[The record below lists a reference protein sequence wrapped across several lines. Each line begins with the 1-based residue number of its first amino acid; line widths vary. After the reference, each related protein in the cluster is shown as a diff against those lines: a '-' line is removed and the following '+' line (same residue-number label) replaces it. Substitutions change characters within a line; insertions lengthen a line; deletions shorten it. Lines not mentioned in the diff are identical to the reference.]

1 MSVETKVEDPAD
13 PAGDFSVYRNPL
25 VSVTMASTFFLKLVS
40 FLCIPF
46 MTIYLS
52 KNVDAP
58 PYVIGVIVGLSQIG
72 SLTAGFFSGVL
83 ADRVGKRLVLLV
95 GLFGSALVFLLF
107 FLTATFLKGSSAF
120 PVVFGL
126 LNACSGVM
134 SAFFWPVTQVL
145 MADSLPKER
154 RPAVFRH
161 RYVLT
166 NFAVGIGPPVG
177 AFLGIASARA
187 AFVISGCSYLV
198 FAVAFWRLTRGTGFG
213 VSEVSEVS
221 DSSGEASQRRSFG
234 GALKVL
240 GADRVFRGLT
250 LSMILFTLAYCQ
262 IETNLSAIVSGG
274 FADGVRF
281 FSILLTVN
289 AVAVIVLQPPAT
301 MISRRLSP
309 RRTILLGNALFAVV
323 CLLFP
328 VAEFGKTGL
337 VALVVLVSMAEVL
350 VVPTVSV
357 VADELAPPSMR
368 GTYFGAATLRNLGLG
383 AGPAAGGLV
392 LASFDRGL
400 LFVFMGLCGVAAW
413 AVILF
418 TLREN
423 SGADTGPSPEP
434 V

>member
-1 MSVETKVEDPAD
+1 
-13 PAGDFSVYRNPL
+13 
-25 VSVTMASTFFLKLVS
+25 MASTFSLKLVS

-52 KNVDAP
+52 RNIDAP
-58 PYVIGVIVGLSQIG
+58 PYVIGIIVGLSQLG

-107 FLTATFLKGSSAF
+107 FLTATFLTGSPAF
-120 PVVFGL
+120 PVAFGL
-126 LNACSGVM
+126 LNACYGVM
-134 SAFFWPVTQVL
+134 SAIFWPVTQVL

-154 RPAVFRH
+154 RAALFRH

-177 AFLGIASARA
+177 AFLGVSSARA
-187 AFVISGCSYLV
+187 AFVISGCSYLA
-198 FAVAFWRLTRGTGFG
+198 FASAFWWLTRGTAFG
-213 VSEVSEVS
+213 LSDQPSE
-221 DSSGEASQRRSFG
+221 RRSFT
-234 GALKVL
+234 GAIKVL
-240 GADRVFRGLT
+240 GGDRVFRGLT
-250 LSMILFTLAYCQ
+250 ISMILFSLAYCQ
-262 IETNLSAIVSGG
+262 IESNLSRIINLG

-281 FSILLTVN
+281 FSVLLTVN

-301 MISRRLSP
+301 AISKRLSP

-323 CLLFP
+323 CLLFSL
-328 VAEFGKTGL
+328 VQFGKTGL
-337 VALVVLVSMAEVL
+337 VALIVLVSMAEVL

-357 VADELAPPSMR
+357 LVDELAPPDLR
-368 GTYFGAATLRNLGLG
+368 ATYFGAATLRNLGLG
-383 AGPAAGGLV
+383 VGPAAGGLV
-392 LASFDRGL
+392 LASFDREL

-413 AVILF
+413 AVVHF

-423 SGADTGPSPEP
+423 TGADTGPSPEL

>member
-1 MSVETKVEDPAD
+1 MSVDTKA
-13 PAGDFSVYRNPL
+13 AQSTSDFAAYRNPL

-58 PYVIGVIVGLSQIG
+58 LYVIGVIVGLSQIG
-72 SLTAGFFSGVL
+72 SLTAGFFSGML

-95 GLFGSALVFLLF
+95 GLFGSAFVFLMF
-107 FLTATFLKGSSAF
+107 FLVATFLRGSALF

-126 LNACSGVM
+126 LNAGYGVM

-166 NFAVGIGPPVG
+166 NFAVGIGPPAG
-177 AFLGIASARA
+177 ALLGIASARA

-198 FAVAFWRLTRGTGFG
+198 FAIAFWWLTRGTRFGFSAG
-213 VSEVSEVS
+213 PTE
-221 DSSGEASQRRSFG
+221 RRSFT

-240 GADRVFRGLT
+240 AGDRVFRGLT
-250 LSMILFTLAYCQ
+250 VSMILFTLAYCQ
-262 IETNLSAIVSGG
+262 IESNLSAVVNDG

-289 AVAVIVLQPPAT
+289 AVAVIALQPLAT
-301 MISRRLSP
+301 MISKRLDP
-309 RRTILLGNALFAVV
+309 RRTILLGNGLFTVV
-323 CLLFP
+323 CLLFSL
-328 VAEFGKTGL
+328 VTFGKAGL
-337 VALVVLVSMAEVL
+337 IALVVLVSMAEVL

-357 VADELAPPSMR
+357 VVDELAPPTMR

-383 AGPAAGGLV
+383 AGPALGGLV
-392 LASFDRGL
+392 LAFLGRGL
-400 LFVFMGLCGVAAW
+400 LFVFMGLCGAAAW
-413 AVILF
+413 AVVHL

-423 SGADTGPSPEP
+423 PGAHTDPSSEP

>member
-1 MSVETKVEDPAD
+1 MNVETKAAEPTS
-13 PAGDFSVYRNPL
+13 DFAAYRNPL

-52 KNVDAP
+52 KNIDAP
-58 PYVIGVIVGLSQIG
+58 LYVIGIIVGLSQVG

-95 GLFGSALVFLLF
+95 GLFGSAFVFLMF
-107 FLTATFLKGSSAF
+107 FLVATFLRESALF

-126 LNACSGVM
+126 LNACYGVM

-177 AFLGIASARA
+177 ALLGIASARA
-187 AFVISGCSYLV
+187 AFVISGLSYLV
-198 FAVAFWRLTRGTGFG
+198 FAIAFWWLTRGTRFGFSAG
-213 VSEVSEVS
+213 PTE
-221 DSSGEASQRRSFG
+221 RRSFT

-240 GADRVFRGLT
+240 ADDRVFRGLT
-250 LSMILFTLAYCQ
+250 VSMILFTLAYCQ
-262 IETNLSAIVSGG
+262 IESNLSAVVNSG
-274 FADGVRF
+274 FADGVQF

-289 AVAVIVLQPPAT
+289 AVAVIALQPIAT
-301 MISRRLSP
+301 MISKRLDP
-309 RRTILLGNALFAVV
+309 RRTILLGNGLFTVV
-323 CLLFP
+323 CLLFSLMT
-328 VAEFGKTGL
+328 FGKTAL
-337 VALVVLVSMAEVL
+337 VVLVVLVSMAEVL

-357 VADELAPPSMR
+357 VVDELAPPTMR

-383 AGPAAGGLV
+383 AGPALGGLV
-392 LASFDRGL
+392 LGFLDRGL
-400 LFVFMGLCGVAAW
+400 LFVFMGLCGAAAW
-413 AVILF
+413 AVVHF
-418 TLREN
+418 TLKEN
-423 SGADTGPSPEP
+423 PGAHTGPASEL

>member
-1 MSVETKVEDPAD
+1 MSVEMKAATSTSDYA
-13 PAGDFSVYRNPL
+13 AYRNPL

-52 KNVDAP
+52 RNVDAP
-58 PYVIGVIVGLSQIG
+58 PYIIGVIVGLSQIG

-83 ADRVGKRLVLLV
+83 ADRVGKRLILLV

-107 FLTATFLKGSSAF
+107 FLAATFLRGSSLFA
-120 PVVFGL
+120 VAFGL
-126 LNACSGVM
+126 LNAGYGVM

-154 RPAVFRH
+154 RPALFRH

-166 NFAVGIGPPVG
+166 NFAVGIGPPAG

-198 FAVAFWRLTRGTGFG
+198 FAVAFWWLTRGTGFG
-213 VSEVSEVS
+213 VPGGPPEE
-221 DSSGEASQRRSFG
+221 RRSFT
-234 GALKVL
+234 GAIRVL

-250 LSMILFTLAYCQ
+250 VSMILFTLAYCQ
-262 IETNLSAIVSGG
+262 IATNLSAIVSSG
-274 FADGVRF
+274 FSDGVRF
-281 FSILLTVN
+281 FAILLTVN
-289 AVAVIVLQPPAT
+289 AAAVIALQPIAT
-301 MISRRLSP
+301 AISKRLSP

-323 CLLFP
+323 CLLFSL
-328 VAEFGKTGL
+328 VAFGKTGL
-337 VALVVLVSMAEVL
+337 ITLIVLISMAEVL

-357 VADELAPPSMR
+357 VVDELAPPAMR

-400 LFVFMGLCGVAAW
+400 LFVFMGLCGVAAC
-413 AVILF
+413 AVVYF

-423 SGADTGPSPEP
+423 TGADTGPSPEP

>member
-1 MSVETKVEDPAD
+1 
-13 PAGDFSVYRNPL
+13 
-25 VSVTMASTFFLKLVS
+25 MASTFFLKLVS

-58 PYVIGVIVGLSQIG
+58 PYVIGIIVGGSQLG

-83 ADRVGKRLVLLV
+83 ADRVGKRRVLLI

-107 FLTATFLKGSSAF
+107 WTVATWFRGAALF
-120 PVVFGL
+120 PLAFGL
-126 LNACSGVM
+126 LNACYGVM

-161 RYVLT
+161 RYVVT
-166 NFAVGIGPPVG
+166 NFAVGVGPPAG
-177 AFLGIASARA
+177 AFLGVASARA

-198 FAVAFWRLTRGTGFG
+198 FALAFWWLTRGTGFG
-213 VSEVSEVS
+213 AS
-221 DSSGEASQRRSFG
+221 DRVAERRSFT
-234 GALKVL
+234 GAIKVL
-240 GADRVFRGLT
+240 GSDRVFRGLT
-250 LSMILFTLAYCQ
+250 VSMILFTLAYCQ
-262 IETNLSAIVSGG
+262 IDSNLSAIVNGS
-274 FADGVRF
+274 FSDGVRF
-281 FSILLTVN
+281 FSVLLTVN
-289 AVAVIVLQPPAT
+289 AVAVIALQPPAT
-301 MISRRLSP
+301 MIAKRIGP
-309 RRTILLGNALFAVV
+309 RRTLLLGNAVFTVV
-323 CLLFP
+323 CLLFSL
-328 VAEFGKTGL
+328 VEFSKTGL
-337 VALVVLVSMAEVL
+337 VVLVVLVSAAEVL

-357 VADELAPPSMR
+357 VVDELAPPTMR
-368 GTYFGAATLRNLGLG
+368 ATYFGAATLRNLGLG

-400 LFVFMGLCGVAAW
+400 LFVFMGLCGAAAW
-413 AVILF
+413 AVVHF

-423 SGADTGPSPEP
+423 SDADTGPSPEP